1 MGELTALLRSPS
13 WIKDGDNGRTG
24 REREKWVTVGEG
36 KDRGRGGGLTRF
48 TINQCWQVCDMFYI
62 IVAAAGGGECTNSLA
77 HIMQELDSKHEFILW
92 KFSD

>member
-1 MGELTALLRSPS
+1 
-13 WIKDGDNGRTG
+13 
-24 REREKWVTVGEG
+24 
-36 KDRGRGGGLTRF
+36 
-48 TINQCWQVCDMFYI
+48 MFYI